1 MTATRR
7 SYPIGR
13 PRPNRSERVQQPSD
27 ARCQSGCRH
36 CLQEDPMRTLPI
48 LAIAAVPMLMLAAP
62 AAAAAPTLAV
72 HPGSVNA
79 GGSVQVTGSCQAN
92 TTGYAISHA
101 FLHDAS
107 HDFAGVGAVPFNTNA
122 SGTFAVTA
130 QVPASIAAGS
140 YSITARCGGGNLGVS
155 ATLTVTAGSDPA
167 SAPPTAVPAGTG
179 GLAATGG
186 SGISGQLELLGGAGL
201 LAGAGLLLAARRRT
215 A

>member
-1 MTATRR
+1 MRR
-7 SYPIGR
+7 
-13 PRPNRSERVQQPSD
+13 
-27 ARCQSGCRH
+27 
-36 CLQEDPMRTLPI
+36 LPV
-48 LAIAAVPMLMLAAP
+48 LAIAAVPVLFFAAP

-72 HPGSVNA
+72 HPGSVSA
-79 GGSVQVTGSCQAN
+79 GGSVQVTGSCEAN

-122 SGTFAVTA
+122 AGQFTVTG
-130 QVPASIAAGS
+130 QVPSSIAAGS
-140 YSITARCGGGNLGVS
+140 YSITARCGGGNLPVT
-155 ATLTVTAGSDPA
+155 ATLTVTAAASDPA
-167 SAPPTAVPAGTG
+167 SAPPTAVPAGSG

-186 SGISGQLELLGGAGL
+186 SGVPGQLELLGGAGL